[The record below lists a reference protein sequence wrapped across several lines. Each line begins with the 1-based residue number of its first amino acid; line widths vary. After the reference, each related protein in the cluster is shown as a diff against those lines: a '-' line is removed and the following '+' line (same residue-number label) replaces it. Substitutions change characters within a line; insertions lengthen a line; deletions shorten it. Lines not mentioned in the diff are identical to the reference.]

1 VLAPRRDA
9 VTEMAREM
17 LAPTLLAFAAVT
29 VLWAGRASLEDFSSR
44 TTGPSFRSL
53 LALHETAPVARS
65 RRERPNIVWILTD
78 DQDQVLG
85 GSFPPTSPHGATP
98 MPKTQRLLSE
108 AGIHAENWHI
118 HVPICSPSRSTLL
131 SGRYFHNIKQVG
143 GSGVGMHV
151 NYSKVNDDT
160 FVRRLHD
167 AGYMTGMFGKYL
179 NVMPEKVPPG
189 FDVWFANGGGDYI
202 APRFMTK
209 GVDGLPEGWVKF
221 SNAPSNYSTSVI
233 GNISLAFIEKAIHSE
248 RPFMAYIAPKA
259 AHEPFNPAPWY
270 RDTWDASWPEREPRA
285 ENWNCSAGSRRDHHG
300 NIATEPLLSPEAAR
314 VITGVF
320 KNRWRTLLSVDDLI
334 ADVIGKVEE
343 LGQLDNTYFF
353 FSSDHGFQLGQF
365 NIPMDKRHVYEW
377 DTKIHLVARGPGIR
391 PSSSFSAPGT
401 QVDVAP
407 TLLGLAG
414 LAAPVDYDG
423 HSIARFLIS
432 PELEDQVPQSTQRHL
447 RALAE
452 PGEAAQRWR
461 KELFIEY
468 YFVDYNTKCVLN
480 CPNMSAYPF
489 ADSWC
494 GDLANNRDC
503 WCSREEKLET
513 GCYYTETPANNFIA
527 LRDFSGG
534 RNVLYAEFQTGQL
547 QEVPIDFS
555 NVDFLELYDVA
566 KDPWQMSNL
575 INHTEEAAKQAW
587 HRRLREWYQCAGNAC
602 P

>member
-1 VLAPRRDA
+1 
-9 VTEMAREM
+9 
-17 LAPTLLAFAAVT
+17 
-29 VLWAGRASLEDFSSR
+29 
-44 TTGPSFRSL
+44 
-53 LALHETAPVARS
+53 
-65 RRERPNIVWILTD
+65 
-78 DQDQVLG
+78 
-85 GSFPPTSPHGATP
+85 

-131 SGRYFHNIKQVG
+131 SGRYFHNIKKVG